1 MKLGHLMRYWGGILL
16 LLPWAALAQQ
26 PAQGESVGWV
36 EQKVAVRAYAGLPFR
51 LSMRAQVD
59 STRPDGAK
67 VDVAAFVFDHRHR
80 LLDIHTR
87 QGAPARAKDWQTYTL
102 THQLAPTADTLLLR
116 LYYYMNG
123 TFAFDDVNLEVQR
136 DQQWH
141 RVPLRN
147 GDFEVPIPPGQ
158 TLPPGWRVDAP
169 IAGFTPHAQRESSGN
184 GYLQVVGQ
192 GIVYYG
198 HDQAAGH
205 YVTANGVRLYVETYG
220 HGPPLLLLHG
230 NGESIGSFR
239 HQIGAFAKDYR
250 VIAVDSRDHG
260 QSAPTHG
267 KLTYDLLADD
277 MRALL
282 DSLRVPAAHIVGWSD
297 GGNTGLSMAVRYPS
311 RVKSLVTMGA
321 NLYADTTAVEA
332 NMLKKYRQLY
342 LVASILGIVNN
353 KYRRFRR
360 LTALALHYPTWNP
373 ADLAAIRAP
382 VLVVAG
388 EKDIIKRSHTL
399 LIAQHITGAQV
410 QFLPGLT
417 HYAPQENPQLFNEVV
432 LHFLQQVPTH

>member
-1 MKLGHLMRYWGGILL
+1 MKLSQLLGYWGVLL
-16 LLPWAALAQQ
+16 FLPWAALAQQ
-26 PAQGESVGWV
+26 PLLGESVGWI
-36 EQKVAVRAYAGLPFR
+36 EQKVAVHAYAGQPYR
-51 LSMRAQVD
+51 LSMRARVD
-59 STRPDGAK
+59 STRTGGAK
-67 VDVAAFVFDHRHR
+67 VDVVAFVFDQRHA
-80 LLDIHTR
+80 LLDIHSR
-87 QGAPARAKDWQTYTL
+87 EGAPARAKEWQTYTI
-102 THQLAPTADTLLLR
+102 TQKLAPAADTLLLR

-136 DQQWH
+136 DQQWQ

-147 GDFEVPIPPGQ
+147 GDFETPLAPGQ

-169 IAGFTPHAQRESSGN
+169 IMGFTPHAQHEPAGN
-184 GYLQVVGQ
+184 GYLEVMGQ

-198 HDQAAGH
+198 HDRQAGH
-205 YVTANGVRLYVETYG
+205 YVTAKGVRLYYETYG
-220 HGPPLLLLHG
+220 QGPALLLLHG

-239 HQIGAFAKDYR
+239 RQIGAFAKDYR
-250 VIAVDSRDHG
+250 VIAVDSRDQG
-260 QSAPTHG
+260 QSATTQG

-332 NMLKKYRQLY
+332 NMLKEYRQLH
-342 LVASILGIVNN
+342 LVASVLGIANK

-360 LTALALHYPTWNP
+360 LTALALHYPTWKP
-373 ADLAAIRAP
+373 TDLAAIRAP
-382 VLVVAG
+382 VLVLAG
-388 EKDIIKRSHTL
+388 EKDIIKRTHTL
-399 LIAQHITGAQV
+399 LIARNITGAQV

-417 HYAPQENPQLFNEVV
+417 PMPHKKIHNCSMR
-432 LHFLQQVPTH
+432 

>member
-1 MKLGHLMRYWGGILL
+1 
-16 LLPWAALAQQ
+16 
-26 PAQGESVGWV
+26 
-36 EQKVAVRAYAGLPFR
+36 
-51 LSMRAQVD
+51 
-59 STRPDGAK
+59 
-67 VDVAAFVFDHRHR
+67 
-80 LLDIHTR
+80 
-87 QGAPARAKDWQTYTL
+87 
-102 THQLAPTADTLLLR
+102 
-116 LYYYMNG
+116 MNG

-136 DQQWH
+136 DQQWQ

-147 GDFEVPIPPGQ
+147 GDFETPLAPGQ

-169 IAGFTPHAQRESSGN
+169 IMGFTPHAQHEPAGN
-184 GYLQVVGQ
+184 GYLEVMGQ

-198 HDQAAGH
+198 HDRQAGH
-205 YVTANGVRLYVETYG
+205 YVTAKGVRLYYETYG
-220 HGPPLLLLHG
+220 QGPALLLLHG

-239 HQIGAFAKDYR
+239 RQIGAFAKDYR
-250 VIAVDSRDHG
+250 VIAVDSRDQG
-260 QSAPTHG
+260 QSATTQG

-332 NMLKKYRQLY
+332 NMLKEYRQLH
-342 LVASILGIVNN
+342 LVASVLGIANK

-360 LTALALHYPTWNP
+360 LTALALHYPTWKP
-373 ADLAAIRAP
+373 TDLAAIRAP
-382 VLVVAG
+382 VLVLAG
-388 EKDIIKRSHTL
+388 EKDIIKRTHTL
-399 LIAQHITGAQV
+399 LIARNITGAQV

-432 LHFLQQVPTH
+432 LRFLQQAIPH